1 MGYEHA
7 IDMLEDAGE
16 IPKMNKVVVEGIGH
30 AQGKDGI
37 AKIIDRRL
45 RADLSPSDSNS
56 LLPKGFTYAGY
67 RVLSPLEMSQW
78 QIEKNKGSRGGARGR
93 PRGIDVARSTYYMI
107 ELNFELPK
115 TPLGET
121 PTRKAVMFVP
131 YIRRGGFMWV
141 RGTEYHTSAVYHT
154 PGLCMMEKGLF
165 ANFNFSRRA
174 NFKDNVR
181 HSHVYVQGR
190 ANAFKIPSTE
200 DFYKGNL
207 NDGGRKLKPT
217 PLPLWLFARYGFT
230 EAIRRYTGVNVAVLT
245 EDVARTLDTDHY
257 VIIRSANEKVNKHI
271 AYVLAVPKKDLP
283 STKTGF
289 VWTREETNLL
299 TLCVSF
305 FDAANF
311 FAANR
316 TSEVGYLLKSDTIN
330 PEDDIRELDDPDVW
344 KIILGKCVLG
354 INGDPAEILK
364 RIRHHLNESL
374 RYICPRFR
382 GELQGNDPDI
392 EDDFDIFDFL
402 YYTTTKLNERR
413 NRRASDIASLYGKRL
428 TVVDYLLL
436 GKDGFTSAVSH
447 LRWKLEGLVKDTT
460 PEELAQT
467 DLTGK
472 ITNFIN
478 TYMSVGL
485 LQGLESTHGEVS
497 TYSCAT
503 ESLVLGVSTHAID
516 QTETSKRSARAS
528 VNLDDRKNHIHV
540 SFMEAASIM
549 YLPKS
554 GPFGPSILSPYVKL
568 SPKYIIM
575 EKPHLKPILEPA
587 AADLAKIGG
596 E

>member
-1 MGYEHA
+1 MFEDA
-7 IDMLEDAGE
+7 IDMMEESGE
-16 IPKMNKVVVEGIGH
+16 IPKMNKIVAEGIGH
-30 AQGKDGI
+30 AQARDGI
-37 AKIIDRRL
+37 ERIIDRRL
-45 RADLSPSDSNS
+45 KAELSPVGDNC
-56 LLPKGFTYAGY
+56 LLPKGFRYVDY
-67 RVLSPLEMSQW
+67 RVMDPLEMSLW
-78 QIEKNKGSRGGARGR
+78 QREKSKGSRNGNRGR
-93 PRGIDVARSTYYMI
+93 PRGIDVARSDYYMI
-107 ELNFELPK
+107 ELRFELPK
-115 TPLGET
+115 TPLGEI

-131 YIRRGGFMWV
+131 FIRRGGFMSV

-154 PGLCMMEKGLF
+154 PGLCLMEEGLF
-165 ANFNFSRRA
+165 ANFNFSRKVK
-174 NFKDNVR
+174 FKDNAR
-181 HSHVYVQGR
+181 YSHVYIQGR
-190 ANAFKIPSTE
+190 ANAFKMPSTE
-200 DFYKGNL
+200 DFYKGTL

-217 PLPLWLFARYGFT
+217 PLPLWLFARYGFS
-230 EAIRRYTGVNVAVLT
+230 EAIRRYTGVNVAIVT
-245 EDVARTLDTDHY
+245 EDIARSLDTEHY
-257 VIIRSANEKVNKHI
+257 VIIRSGNEKVNKHL

-283 STKTGF
+283 STQTGF
-289 VWTREETNLL
+289 VWTKDEANLL
-299 TLCVSF
+299 TLCVAF

-316 TSEVGYLLKSDTIN
+316 TSEVGYLLKSETIS
-330 PEDDIRELDDPDVW
+330 PEEDIMELNDPDVW

-354 INGDPAEILK
+354 VSGDPAEILK

-374 RYICPRFR
+374 RYICPRFL
-382 GELQGNDPDI
+382 GELQSNDEEVPD
-392 EDDFDIFDFL
+392 DLDIFDFL

-413 NRRASDIASLYGKRL
+413 NRKTNDIASLYGKRL

-460 PEELAQT
+460 PEELAQV

-516 QTETSKRSARAS
+516 QTETSKRSSRAS
-528 VNLDDRKNHIHV
+528 VNLDDRRNHIDV
-540 SFMEAASIM
+540 SFMEAGSIM

-575 EKPHLKPILEPA
+575 QKPYLKSILEPA
-587 AADLAKIGG
+587 AIDLAKIGG